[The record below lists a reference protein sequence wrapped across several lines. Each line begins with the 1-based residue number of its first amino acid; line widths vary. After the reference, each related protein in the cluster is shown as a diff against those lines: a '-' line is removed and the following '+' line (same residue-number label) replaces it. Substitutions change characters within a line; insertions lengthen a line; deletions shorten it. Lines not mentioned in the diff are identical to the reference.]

1 MKLLIQ
7 ISLIVALHI
16 SPTMAWLYWAYLG
29 ITFIWVLHNI
39 KMMQNPELTPVYEA
53 LKKDDS
59 MAFLG
64 WDVKALTVRVYTT
77 ECLID
82 VAVCAWLMSKLF

>member
-7 ISLIVALHI
+7 VALIVAMHI
-16 SPTMAWLYWAYLG
+16 FPTVGWLYWAYLG
-29 ITFIWVLHNI
+29 MTFIWVLHNI
-39 KMMQNPELTPVYEA
+39 KMMHNPELSSLYEA

-64 WDVKALTVRVYTT
+64 WDVKAFTIRFYTT

-82 VAVCAWLMSKLF
+82 VALCAWLMSKLF